1 MSLFDSVFAAALPGA
16 RFLFLVLGVPVLVF
30 GLVKLLVLPLSAW
43 FEIRAAG
50 RRRREV
56 PTLQDRMAQRVD
68 HRAGLQRG
76 NRDRGLCPVDPA
88 HPV

>member
-1 MSLFDSVFAAALPGA
+1 MSWFESTFGAALPAA
-16 RFLFLVLGVPVLVF
+16 RLLFLVLGVPILVF

-56 PTLQDRMAQRVD
+56 PTLQR
-68 HRAGLQRG
+68 
-76 NRDRGLCPVDPA
+76 
-88 HPV
+88 